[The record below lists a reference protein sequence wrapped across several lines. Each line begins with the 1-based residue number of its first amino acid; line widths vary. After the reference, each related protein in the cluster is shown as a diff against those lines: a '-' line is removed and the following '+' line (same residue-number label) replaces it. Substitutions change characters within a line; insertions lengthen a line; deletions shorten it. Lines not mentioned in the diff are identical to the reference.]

1 MKMVTRCPACGTNFR
16 VYDEQLAARGGQVRC
31 GQCATVFDALA
42 TLVAEPE
49 AADVETTLEP
59 ARVAPADEL
68 AQVEAF
74 VARPVGSAAP
84 PEPEISLTES
94 EADFEFGPRDA
105 ARARLVT
112 ALWAFACFVAV
123 VVLAAQI
130 AHAYRGEL
138 ALLWPGA
145 RPWLGVLCREP
156 RCTIPLPQHADLVS
170 IESSE
175 LAAERAA
182 AGVLTLSGVLRNR
195 AHFAQAL
202 PSLEITL
209 TDAQDRALARRV
221 LAPRDY
227 LGDRAGR
234 DGAFAAGSELS
245 FKLHI
250 DASGLGASGYRL
262 YVFYR

>member
-1 MKMVTRCPACGTNFR
+1 VKMVTRCPACGTNFR

-49 AADVETTLEP
+49 ATDVETTPEP
-59 ARVAPADEL
+59 ARLAPADEL

-74 VARPVGSAAP
+74 VARSAGSAAP

-94 EADFEFGPRDA
+94 EADYDFGPRDA
-105 ARARLVT
+105 ARARLLT
-112 ALWAFACFVAV
+112 ARWAFACLVAV
-123 VVLAAQI
+123 VVLAVQM
-130 AHAYRGEL
+130 AHAYRGEV
-138 ALLWPGA
+138 ALLWPGS
-145 RPWLGVLCREP
+145 RPWLGALCREP
-156 RCTIPLPQHADLVS
+156 GCTIPLPQHAELVG

-195 AHFAQAL
+195 AQFAQAL

-209 TDAQDRALARRV
+209 TDAQDRALVRRV

-227 LGDRAGR
+227 LGDRASR
-234 DGAFAAGSELS
+234 DGVFPAGSEMN
-245 FKLHI
+245 FRVHI

>member
-1 MKMVTRCPACGTNFR
+1 MVTRCPACGTNFR
-16 VYDEQLAARGGQVRC
+16 VYDDQLAARGGQVRC

-49 AADVETTLEP
+49 AADVETTPEP
-59 ARVAPADEL
+59 ARVAPADEF
-68 AQVEAF
+68 AQVEAV
-74 VARPVGSAAP
+74 VARSVGSAAP
-84 PEPEISLTES
+84 PGPEISLSET
-94 EADFEFGPRDA
+94 EADFDFGPRGQ

-112 ALWAFACFVAV
+112 ALWAFACLALV
-123 VVLAAQI
+123 VVLAVQI

-138 ALLWPGA
+138 ALLWPGS
-145 RPWLGVLCREP
+145 RPWLGALCREP

-195 AHFAQAL
+195 AQFAQAL

-221 LAPRDY
+221 LVPRDY

-234 DGAFAAGSELS
+234 DGVFAAGSELS
-245 FKLHI
+245 FRLHI

>member
-1 MKMVTRCPACGTNFR
+1 VKMVTRCPACGTNFR
-16 VYDEQLAARGGQVRC
+16 IYDDQLAARGGQVRC

-49 AADVETTLEP
+49 AADVETTPEP
-59 ARVAPADEL
+59 PRVARADEL

-74 VARPVGSAAP
+74 VARSAASAAP

-94 EADFEFGPRDA
+94 EADLDFGPEGA

-112 ALWAFACFVAV
+112 ALWAFACLVAV

-138 ALLWPGA
+138 ALLWPGL
-145 RPWLGVLCREP
+145 RPWLGALCREP
-156 RCTIPLPQHADLVS
+156 GCTIPLPQHAELVG

-195 AHFAQAL
+195 AQFAQAL

-227 LGDRAGR
+227 LGDRASR
-234 DGAFAAGSELS
+234 DGVFPAGSEMN
-245 FKLHI
+245 FRVHI